1 MRIKNNET
9 YTKLAV
15 ENVSVY
21 KFRINNK
28 VRVFCYRNITEKSVD
43 LLHILY
49 IDIMHKVEN

>member
-28 VRVFCYRNITEKSVD
+28 VRVYCYRNITEKSVD